1 MRSWARNH
9 VPELLWAAFA
19 ATEFLALVTLQS
31 WPTVPFHFVWLSL
44 TILYG
49 FRVWGLRA
57 TVLVLTVVCA
67 VSTLTLGM
75 MVVSGKMHPDEL
87 TEIPLMAAMFLA
99 MVWHA
104 RRRQAALEEVSRAA
118 ERERDFVRDASHRL
132 KTPIAISRGLTQ
144 LMLDTET
151 TDSQLRQDLT
161 GLDDEL
167 RRLSGVAE
175 NLLVLATA
183 EQRDALFLEQ
193 VEVEEAVV
201 SVARRWSH
209 AAARDWVV
217 DVRADGFLRADR
229 GRLDAALD
237 ALVENAIEA
246 TQDDDRIELSATSS
260 AGWAILE
267 VSDSGRGIPAE
278 LLPRV
283 FERFASSRHGD
294 ATRRGAGLG
303 LPIVKAV
310 ANAHRGLVRLS
321 SEPGRGTRVTLL
333 LPGYSREPISG
344 ESKLHSGPPEA
355 ARWPSTTK
363 SDENVTVDEPSVTT
377 VDTLA

>member
-1 MRSWARNH
+1 MRSWARSH
-9 VPELLWAAFA
+9 VPELVWTAFA
-19 ATEFLALVTLQS
+19 ATEFVALVLLQS

-57 TVLVLTVVCA
+57 TILVLSVVCA
-67 VSTLTLGM
+67 VSTLTLGS
-75 MVVSGKMHPDEL
+75 MVLSGKMHPDEL

-104 RRRQAALEEVSRAA
+104 RRRQSALEEVSRAA

-144 LMLDTET
+144 LMLDAET
-151 TDSQLRQDLT
+151 TDSQVRDDLR

-193 VEVEEAVV
+193 VEIEEVVV
-201 SVARRWSH
+201 SLARRWSH
-209 AAARDWVV
+209 AATRNWAV
-217 DVRADGFLRADR
+217 DVRTEGFLRADR

-246 TQDDDRIELSATSS
+246 TEDGDRIEVRASSA

-267 VSDSGRGIPAE
+267 VSDTGRGIPDE

-310 ANAHRGLVRLS
+310 ANAHRGLVRLR
-321 SEPGRGTRVTLL
+321 SEPGQGTHVTLL
-333 LPGYSREPISG
+333 LPGYSPVPISG
-344 ESKLHSGPPEA
+344 ETKLSPGAPDPV
-355 ARWPSTTK
+355 RWPSAQR
-363 SDENVTVDEPSVTT
+363 DEHVTVDESSVTT
-377 VDTLA
+377 MDILT